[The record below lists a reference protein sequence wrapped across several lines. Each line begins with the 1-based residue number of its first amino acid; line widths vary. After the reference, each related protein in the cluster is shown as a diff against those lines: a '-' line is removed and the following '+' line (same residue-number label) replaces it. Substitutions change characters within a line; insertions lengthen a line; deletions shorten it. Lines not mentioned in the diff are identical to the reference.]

1 MDKAPKKYVCHKV
14 KTNRPGRSYEGIR
27 YRYRGVF
34 IECGG
39 YFAPDHSVVW
49 VAIDE
54 DGYGAFAH
62 CFDLYSCK
70 QFIDD
75 ELDKMTEEKRKN
87 FYTAEG
93 LERLSRKLG
102 FPVTNEWK

>member
-1 MDKAPKKYVCHKV
+1 MDKAPKKYVCHRV
-14 KTNRPGRSYEGIR
+14 HSDIHGRSYEGIR

-39 YFAPDHSVVW
+39 YFAPD
-49 VAIDE
+49 
-54 DGYGAFAH
+54 GYGAFAH

-70 QFIDD
+70 HFIDE

-102 FPVTNEWK
+102 FPVKNEWK